1 LKTPKDWLIMILR
14 FEIDGIEYFI
24 NTVTFEVGLSISG
37 LARLCGVDHTAIVY
51 LLDKLESLMS
61 KIALEETQTQ
71 ATNVKS
77 ATIKSQKSVVNK
89 TPPEEAQ
96 TQPSNDKSV
105 VNKTPKVKSKGGRP
119 KHTEED
125 LPECLKFLL
134 DGDIYL
140 DTGNQYKN
148 ATVVNARASKAILYY
163 YAAISDQNP
172 EAAVQLLW
180 QILSE
185 GFQDFVYDKTGW
197 HPPTP
202 KQSPALPPTRA
213 EELGIEPRYVHVK
226 FDRHIFYN
234 DLLDRGLT
242 APMHRVYLYF
252 TDCNLVNKKADPE
265 EVSKYAQVAKH
276 SLYDLIERMRPLG
289 LVPEWFEIDESL
301 RAPEAQIR
309 ARLHQELGGQIEVQT
324 IHGPIDLLTETE
336 LIEIKKIEDWKEGFG
351 QVLAKCK
358 TYPNH
363 QKRLHLFGNNDRAL
377 RNIKACCKELDI
389 VVSYEESSLVAV

>member
-1 LKTPKDWLIMILR
+1 MILR

-24 NTVTFEVGLSISG
+24 DEKSYKVGLSISG
-37 LARLCGVDHTAIVY
+37 LARLYGVAQQSISY
-51 LLDKLESLMS
+51 LLQ
-61 KIALEETQTQ
+61 KIEELIKQTELEEAPSQLNQ
-71 ATNVKS
+71 VKLATCKRP
-77 ATIKSQKSVVNK
+77 KSVTNK
-89 TPPEEAQ
+89 NTPKEAQ
-96 TQPSNDKSV
+96 TKASYDKSV
-105 VNKTPKVKSKGGRP
+105 TNKTPKAKAKGGRP

-125 LPECLKFLL
+125 LPECFKCLL

-148 ATVVNARASKAILYY
+148 ATIINARASKVFLYY
-163 YAAISDQNP
+163 YATISEQKP
-172 EAAVQLLW
+172 EEAVQLLW